1 MSGIFSDQVDEY
13 ITYMYFVICKKVK
26 VGFKSSYVWKHW
38 SCEHLSKYD
47 STKYRFSKSFV
58 LTTTPLS
65 WMINALYTV
74 ETREGRSYIA
84 MKMHFFPLRES

>member
-1 MSGIFSDQVDEY
+1 
-13 ITYMYFVICKKVK
+13 MY
-26 VGFKSSYVWKHW
+26 Y
-38 SCEHLSKYD
+38 

-84 MKMHFFPLRES
+84 MKMHFFSSKGVIIFRGDD